1 MLTTKQRQSKWRI
14 GMFRLGT
21 LVALFG
27 VPYLVSVLIVR
38 QTENAFPPMGQF
50 VTVEGIRLH

>member
-1 MLTTKQRQSKWRI
+1 
-14 GMFRLGT
+14 MFRLGT